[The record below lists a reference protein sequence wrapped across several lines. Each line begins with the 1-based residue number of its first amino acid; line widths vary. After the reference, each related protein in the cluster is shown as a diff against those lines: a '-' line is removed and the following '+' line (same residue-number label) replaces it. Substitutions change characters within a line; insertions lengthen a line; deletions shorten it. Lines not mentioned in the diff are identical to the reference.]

1 MRVYKDVLSG
11 DEMISDSYPFEMIHE
26 DAVMKVQSRLISK
39 NKNDD
44 FGIGGKCSISS
55 GLRTSPIQRHDS
67 QFLKLSYSQH

>member
-39 NKNDD
+39 NSNDD

-55 GLRTSPIQRHDS
+55 GSKTSPIHCHDV
-67 QFLKLSYSQH
+67 QFLILFYS